1 LTNTYLCNQTN
12 ITMTTI
18 EIQVT
23 NNKTLKLLKDLE
35 ELHLLRIIRKRKS
48 KSLKLSEQLSGSISL
63 SVAEE
68 MQKYVTKSRE
78 EWDRDI

>member
-1 LTNTYLCNQTN
+1 
-12 ITMTTI
+12 MTTI

>member
-1 LTNTYLCNQTN
+1 MTNTYLCNQTN